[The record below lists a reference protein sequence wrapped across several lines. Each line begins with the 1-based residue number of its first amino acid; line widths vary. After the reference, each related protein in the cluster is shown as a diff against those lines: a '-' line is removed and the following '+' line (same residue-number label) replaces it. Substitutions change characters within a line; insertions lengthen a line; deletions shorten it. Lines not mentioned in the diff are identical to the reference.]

1 MKVLIL
7 SDILLLILTITT
19 SHMKYILVII
29 STLTFL
35 STSNSQI
42 SADDLLNKSIKYHD
56 SHGALM
62 HHDITLHLNEK
73 RPNGSDSK
81 STIAFNISKETYTN
95 TKIREGVEIISELTK
110 GKSSI
115 TVDGRSEY
123 TDEEKEKY
131 RLNPD
136 RMETMK
142 NYYQYLWLLPLK
154 LKDEGTIIDPKV
166 KTKDFFG
173 KESLEIKTSYD
184 PKVGKDVWYF
194 YFHPETYAMQGYRF
208 YHVEAD
214 NDGEYIILDGETTS
228 HGVRLPKSRKWYT
241 HKEDKF
247 LGEDVLAKLDVN

>member
-1 MKVLIL
+1 MKHLIT
-7 SDILLLILTITT
+7 LTITALFV
-19 SHMKYILVII
+19 SVG
-29 STLTFL
+29 F
-35 STSNSQI
+35 SQI
-42 SADDLLNKSIKYHD
+42 SVTDLLKKSIKYHD

-81 STIAFNISKETYTN
+81 STVAFNISKEWYTN
-95 TKIREGVEIISELTK
+95 TKIREGVEIKSELTK
-110 GKSSI
+110 EKSII

-123 TDEEKEKY
+123 TDEEKKKY
-131 RLNPD
+131 RINPD

-142 NYYQYLWLLPLK
+142 NYYQYLWLLPIK
-154 LKDEGTIIDPKV
+154 LKDNGTIIDPQV
-166 KTKDFFG
+166 KTKNFFG
-173 KESLEIKTSYD
+173 KESLEIKATYD

-214 NDGEYIILDGETTS
+214 NDGEYIILEGETTS

-247 LGEDVLAKLDVN
+247 LGEDILDKLEVK

>member
-1 MKVLIL
+1 MKFLIT
-7 SDILLLILTITT
+7 LIITA
-19 SHMKYILVII
+19 I
-29 STLTFL
+29 SISASF
-35 STSNSQI
+35 SQL
-42 SADDLLNKSIKYHD
+42 SADDVLNKSIQYHD

-62 HHDITLHLNEK
+62 HHDVTLHLNEK
-73 RPNGSDSK
+73 RPNGTDRK
-81 STIAFNISKETYTN
+81 STVAFNISKESYTN
-95 TKIREGVEIISELTK
+95 TRISEGVEIKSNLTK
-110 GKSSI
+110 GKSTI

-123 TDEEKEKY
+123 SDEEKEKY

-154 LKDEGTIIDPKV
+154 LKDEGTIIDPEV

-173 KESLEIKTSYD
+173 KESLEIKVTYD
-184 PKVGKDVWYF
+184 PTVGKDIWYF
-194 YFHPETYAMQGYRF
+194 YFNPQTSALQGYRF

-214 NDGEYIILDGETTS
+214 NDGEYIILDGETTA

-247 LGEDVLAKLDVN
+247 LGEDVLDKLDVK